1 MKKDRSAWPSSE
13 RGRPKSG
20 PRPDGQKG
28 TDQRPPVPPPLKKS
42 KTPTQNRRGR

>member
-13 RGRPKSG
+13 GGRGKVG
-20 PRPDGQKG
+20 PRPAGPKG
-28 TDQRPPVPPPLKKS
+28 PDQRPPVPPPLKKS